1 MNKITNFCTSDLYM
15 TMLELGRKFPTK
27 SKHREETCKYVD
39 TSYPRIKPLKE
50 NTISYVI
57 TTVWSKLSSSSCIV
71 ILIYAV
77 TFVVSKFAFSVR
89 LKLLM
94 PESQASS
101 DFVYI

>member
-1 MNKITNFCTSDLYM
+1 MNKITHFCTSDLYM

-39 TSYPRIKPLKE
+39 TSYPRIKPSRE
-50 NTISYVI
+50 NTILYVI
-57 TTVWSKLSSSSCIV
+57 TTIWSKLSSSSCIV